1 MLRRL
6 SFGFFMLACVAV
18 VAACSSNTTTPS
30 SGGMPG
36 VGPNF
41 PQNTVY
47 VTNTTQQTIEIFTPS
62 PGPSSTPQFTIGGGN
77 TTISGPQY
85 LAFNSNK
92 QLFVTNFN
100 PATQA
105 ASILTFQTY
114 ATGNVLPFGSNALT
128 AGVHP
133 RGIAVFS
140 DNSGYVVA
148 ATSAN
153 TIFPSEVFVYT
164 SLGLTNTIAGSNT
177 ALNAPV
183 GVGVDSSKHI
193 YVANSGSAAIT
204 VYAIP
209 SPTVAPSTSPSPT
222 PSPTP
227 SVSPSTSPSPTPT
240 PFSNNI
246 APITTIAGS
255 NTQLA
260 SPLGIGFDEAGN
272 LYVADAGSS
281 AVAPKI
287 LIFNAPF
294 AAGLQNIAPS
304 HVIISQNPAFVNPTD
319 VKIDSMGNIYVVD
332 AGAGPNAN
340 SKLFI
345 FIAGSQGVVR
355 PTNVIALP
363 QGSAMGTALS
373 P

>member
-1 MLRRL
+1 M
-6 SFGFFMLACVAV
+6 
-18 VAACSSNTTTPS
+18 
-30 SGGMPG
+30 
-36 VGPNF
+36 
-41 PQNTVY
+41 
-47 VTNTTQQTIEIFTPS
+47 
-62 PGPSSTPQFTIGGGN
+62 
-77 TTISGPQY
+77 
-85 LAFNSNK
+85 
-92 QLFVTNFN
+92 
-100 PATQA
+100 
-105 ASILTFQTY
+105 
-114 ATGNVLPFGSNALT
+114 
-128 AGVHP
+128 
-133 RGIAVFS
+133 
-140 DNSGYVVA
+140 
-148 ATSAN
+148 
-153 TIFPSEVFVYT
+153 
-164 SLGLTNTIAGSNT
+164 
-177 ALNAPV
+177 

-209 SPTVAPSTSPSPT
+209 SPTVAPSTTPSPT
-222 PSPTP
+222 PSPSP

-246 APITTIAGS
+246 APITTIAGT

-260 SPLGIGFDEAGN
+260 SPLGIGFDAAGN

-281 AVAPKI
+281 TVAPKI

-294 AAGLQNIAPS
+294 GAGLQNVAPS

-319 VKIDSMGNIYVVD
+319 VKIDSMGDVYVVD

-345 FIAGSQGVVR
+345 FIAGSQGVVT